1 MALAGPGAM
10 AHHDECPFDLTM
22 LLAQAALPGSSG
34 WVPELCRAP

>member
-10 AHHDECPFDLTM
+10 AHHDKCPFDLTK
-22 LLAQAALPGSSG
+22 LLAQAALPGASG